1 MARNNFKEFSI
12 RFKSALKSRG
22 YTLEKFAEKSKIP
35 AGTLSNYSS
44 GLNPPTP
51 EYRIKIKELLG
62 LSDEDFE
69 PDLMPRRTPE
79 LIKRRVPVVSW
90 AFAGSVT
97 GRGFF
102 EDLANQTE
110 ETIETTSRDPNAFAI
125 EISGDSME
133 PTASHRD
140 CVVFEPNMEAPNG
153 WPVLV
158 KLIDGRVFFKRLY
171 RTEDRVLLESDNETH
186 QNLEFPLSEIAFVY
200 PAKDIVKTAH
210 SRPRRTK

>member
-12 RFKSALKSRG
+12 RFKTALRSRG
-22 YTLEKFAEKSKIP
+22 YTLEKLAEKSGIP
-35 AGTLSNYSS
+35 AGTLSNYSG

-51 EYRIKIKELLG
+51 ENRIIIKKLLG
-62 LSDEDFE
+62 LSDSDFE
-69 PDLMPRRTPE
+69 PDPE
-79 LIKRRVPVVSW
+79 FRPVPSTKRRVPVVSW
-90 AFAGSVT
+90 ALAGSVT

-102 EDLANQTE
+102 EDLANQIDEHVETE
-110 ETIETTSRDPNAFAI
+110 SRDPNAFAI

-133 PTASHRD
+133 PTAPHGAR
-140 CVVFEPNMEAPNG
+140 VVFEPNMEAPNG

-171 RTEDRVLLESDNETH
+171 RAEGKVLLQSDNEDIKDM
-186 QNLEFPLSEIAFVY
+186 EFPLSEIAFVY

-210 SRPRRTK
+210 SRPRRTR